1 MVEKLTIVDV
11 CNKYRISRGTLMQWR
26 KKGIITA
33 IKVSRKKILFDKE
46 VLEGELGL
54 TTNNKT
60 T

>member
-26 KKGIITA
+26 KKCIITA

-60 T
+60 V

>member
-11 CNKYRISRGTLMQWR
+11 CNKYSISRGTLMQWR

-33 IKVSRKKILFDKE
+33 IEVSRKKILFDKE

-54 TTNNKT
+54 TTNTKT
-60 T
+60 V